1 MTQLNDVYQSLAL
14 ESGIDLF
21 GVADLTPARA
31 EILRQGGEQ
40 VAAYPRAISLGIF
53 LLHPLVDALPQR
65 SERAVAVAYR
75 KHAYDFINQRLDDAA
90 SRLGSVL
97 QRDGYLAMPVPASER
112 VDEVSE
118 YPTGYDERICA
129 AFSHKLAAHLAG
141 LGWIGKNC
149 MLITPQAGPRI
160 RFTTILTNA
169 PLETSAAPLAE
180 RCGECTECVDICPQQ
195 AFTGRPFR
203 EDEPREARF
212 DAGKCDRYM
221 KAMQAAT
228 GLPVCG
234 LCLYA
239 CPYGRQASRKINP
252 PARPH
257 PG

>member
-1 MTQLNDVYQSLAL
+1 MTILNDRYQSLAL

-21 GVADLTPARA
+21 GVADLALARV

-40 VAAYPRAISLGIF
+40 VAAYPRAISIGIF

-65 SERAVAVAYR
+65 SEHAVAVAYR
-75 KHAYDFINQRLDDAA
+75 KHAYDFINQRLDEAA
-90 SRLGSVL
+90 SRLGSQL
-97 QRDGYLAMPVPASER
+97 QRDGYQALPVPASER

-118 YPTGYDERICA
+118 YLMGYDERICA

-149 MLITPQAGPRI
+149 MLITPQAGPRV
-160 RFTTILTNA
+160 RFASILTSA
-169 PLETSAAPLAE
+169 PFDASGAPVAE
-180 RCGECTECVDICPQQ
+180 RCGDCRQCVDICPQE
-195 AFTGRPFR
+195 AFSGRAFY
-203 EDEPREARF
+203 EDEPRELRF

-234 LCLYA
+234 MCLYA

-252 PARPH
+252 PA
-257 PG
+257 